1 MVKGTTT
8 TKNNWKL
15 SRRERKYTLQYMKCL
30 TILCMYKLFCCFI
43 FFFLM
48 GWEISFSH
56 SLAWA
61 STAFVSTWHCFF
73 FFCSVCWYTRK
84 LYVCVC
90 MRLCACLCEKE
101 AERYSEWK
109 GESENKTCRSW
120 WQVQEHFHFGFELC
134 FSCRDDVINSI
145 EQVALTT

>member
-1 MVKGTTT
+1 MYVINVGYVMVKGTTT

-43 FFFLM
+43 FFFFLM
-48 GWEISFSH
+48 GWEILFSH

-73 FFCSVCWYTRK
+73 FLLLCVLIYEKIICLRMYAF
-84 LYVCVC
+84 VCVSVWK
-90 MRLCACLCEKE
+90 RSREIFGVKG
-101 AERYSEWK
+101 REWK
-109 GESENKTCRSW
+109 QNVPFMMTSTRT
-120 WQVQEHFHFGFELC
+120 
-134 FSCRDDVINSI
+134 FSFWIWVMLQLPWRRY
-145 EQVALTT
+145 